1 MNNETAIERFANYMQ
16 EKHLGKENG
25 VTEQELAIRFGVAK
39 RTVRSWMS
47 GVNNDPTI
55 PRLVSTA
62 DACYMCATNQE
73 GTEAIAKE
81 YRRVVTEIK
90 KLRVMQKKMG
100 LDGQVKIPLGDDY
113 KEVVEVFEK

>member
-1 MNNETAIERFANYMQ
+1 METIEKFANYMQ

-25 VTEQELAIRFGVAK
+25 VTEQELAIRFGVTK

-55 PRLVSTA
+55 PRLVSTS
-62 DACYMCATNQE
+62 DACYMCANTKE
-73 GTEAIAKE
+73 GVEAVASSYRFIAS
-81 YRRVVTEIK
+81 VIK
-90 KLRVMQKKMG
+90 KTRVMQKKMG
-100 LDGQVKIPLGDDY
+100 LDGQVKINLGDDY

>member
-1 MNNETAIERFANYMQ
+1 METIEKFANYMQ

-47 GVNNDPTI
+47 GVNNDSTI

-62 DACYMCATNQE
+62 DACYMCSSKEE
-73 GTEAIAKE
+73 GAEAIAKE

-113 KEVVEVFEK
+113 KEVVEVFAK

>member
-1 MNNETAIERFANYMQ
+1 METIEKFANYMQ

-47 GVNNDPTI
+47 RVNSDPTI

-62 DACYMCATNQE
+62 DACYMCANNNE
-73 GTEAIAKE
+73 GKESIAKSFK
-81 YRRVVTEIK
+81 RIITEIK
-90 KLRVMQKKMG
+90 KIQVMKKKMG
-100 LDGQVKIPLGDDY
+100 LDGQVKINLGDDY
-113 KEVVEVFEK
+113 KEVVEIFCKEAE

>member
-1 MNNETAIERFANYMQ
+1 MEKIEKFANFMQ
-16 EKHLGKENG
+16 EKHFGKENG
-25 VTEQELAIRFGVAK
+25 VTEQELAIRSGVAK

-62 DACYMCATNQE
+62 DACYMCATKQE
-73 GTEAIAKE
+73 GVEAITKG
-81 YRRVVTEIK
+81 YKRVITEIK

-100 LDGQVKIPLGDDY
+100 LDGQVKINLGDDY